1 MSTATGWRVVVGND
15 EAGVE
20 YKNALK
26 ALLEA
31 DPRVASVQDIGVG
44 ANDSTAYPHVAVEAA
59 RKVAE
64 GDADR
69 ALLICGT
76 GLGVAIAANKVPG
89 IRAVTAHDSY
99 SVERSVL
106 SNNAQ
111 VLALGGARVALAD
124 VSAEVAQKNYERLLA
139 ESDEFVAAGLFP
151 EGSTAIL
158 KENLW
163 AAKDIEEAV
172 ADADFIEEAVPEV
185 IAIKHQT
192 LARISAAARPDA
204 IIGSNTSTISIAELS
219 EPVTN
224 PGRFLGVHF
233 SNPSPFIPG
242 VEIIPHAGTS
252 AATIGTVRELV
263 HAAGKQTAVVK
274 DVTGFVLNRLQY
286 ALFHEA
292 AQLVE
297 QQIATAEDIDTLVRT
312 TFGFRLPFFGPFAI
326 ADMAGLDVYNFCY
339 KSLQTEF
346 PERFA
351 TPKVLSDLV
360 DAGKLGTKTGAGF
373 LNVPAERTP
382 ELIAY
387 RNKAYVAMQKLIDEL
402 GPAPIS

>member
-1 MSTATGWRVVVGND
+1 MTETASTPAHADAAAANSARKIAVVGS
-15 EAGVE
+15 G
-20 YKNALK
+20 YM
-26 ALLEA
+26 
-31 DPRVASVQDIGVG
+31 GG
-44 ANDSTAYPHVAVEAA
+44 
-59 RKVAE
+59 
-64 GDADR
+64 
-69 ALLICGT
+69 
-76 GLGVAIAANKVPG
+76 G
-89 IRAVTAHDSY
+89 I
-99 SVERSVL
+99 
-106 SNNAQ
+106 AQ

-124 VSAEVAQKNYERLLA
+124 VSAEVAQSNYDRLLA
-139 ESDEFVAAGLFP
+139 ESDQFVADGLFP
-151 EGSTAIL
+151 AGSTEIL
-158 KENLW
+158 KQNLW

-219 EPVTN
+219 GPVTN
-224 PGRFLGVHF
+224 PERFLGVHF

-252 AATIGTVRELV
+252 AATVGTVRELV

-297 QQIATAEDIDTLVRT
+297 QGIATADDVDTLVRT

-339 KSLQTEF
+339 KSLQTDF

-351 TPKVLSDLV
+351 TPKILSDLV

-373 LNVPAERTP
+373 LNVPAARTP

-387 RNKAYVAMQKLIDEL
+387 RNKAYVAMQKLIEDL